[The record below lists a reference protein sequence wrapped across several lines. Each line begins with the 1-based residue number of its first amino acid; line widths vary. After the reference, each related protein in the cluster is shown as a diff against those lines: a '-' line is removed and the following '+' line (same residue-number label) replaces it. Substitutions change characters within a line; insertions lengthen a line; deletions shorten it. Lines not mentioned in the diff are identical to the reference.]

1 MEVSH
6 SMNKYRY
13 NDYYQMTDTFD
24 QLYELSKQNTQFNDL
39 MSIITSEQNLKLA
52 FRMIKANTGSKTAG
66 TDGITINDLK
76 EKQMHQYINE
86 SVNRLKMYKPDKVRR
101 VYIPKAGGEGTR
113 PLGIPTMRDRL
124 IQQAIRQVLEP
135 IVEAKLHKH
144 NYGFRPNRST
154 KHAIARVNHL
164 VNKAGMHYVVDIDIK
179 GFFDNVNHNKLIKQM
194 YSMGITDMRLLAII
208 RAMLKA
214 EIKGEG
220 IPTKGTPQGGIISP
234 LLSNIVLNELDWWL
248 SNQWETKK
256 TQFEYSS
263 YNARLNAIKKTKL
276 KEFYFVRYA
285 DDFKI
290 ICRNYNTAKRIFI
303 AVQKWLKERL
313 HLEISEEK
321 SKIVN
326 LKKNY
331 TKYLGFKIKAQ
342 KKGKTSKGYIAISH
356 MGDKA
361 KTKIIKSLKEQAKI
375 IQKYP
380 KRTEIN
386 KLNSMILGIHQYY
399 KTATHINLDFSE
411 IAFAVNRVFHNRFKD
426 CGKYERIGNEEKSK
440 TFQMWY
446 GKTTAKIWIVNQIPL
461 FPLHYIRHKSV
472 MNFSQDI
479 CDYTKEGRDLATK
492 RLKTDTSG
500 LVQELAKRYNPKESI
515 EYNDNRVSRAS
526 MCKFQCEITKIQLDI
541 DDLHC
546 HHRKPKYLG
555 GTDEYK
561 NLIIIHKK
569 VHILIHATNEKTINK
584 YRKWITDNKILNKIN
599 SLRKLCELEPIKM

>member
-1 MEVSH
+1 
-6 SMNKYRY
+6 MNKYRY

-66 TDGITINDLK
+66 TDGITIDNLK
-76 EKQMHQYINE
+76 EKQIQSYINE
-86 SVNRLKMYKPDKVRR
+86 SIDRLKMYKPDKVRR
-101 VYIPKAGGEGTR
+101 VYIPKAGSEGTR

-135 IVEAKLHKH
+135 IVEAKFHKH
-144 NYGFRPNRST
+144 SYGFRPNRST
-154 KHAIARVNHL
+154 KHAVARVNHL
-164 VNKAGMHYVVDIDIK
+164 INKAGLYYVVDVDIK

-208 RAMLKA
+208 RTMLKA
-214 EIKGEG
+214 EIEGEG

-248 SNQWETKK
+248 SNQWETKR
-256 TQFEYSS
+256 TQKEYSC
-263 YNARLNAIKKTKL
+263 YNARLLAIKKTKL
-276 KEFYFVRYA
+276 KEFYFVRYE

-290 ICRNYNTAKRIFI
+290 LCRNYDTARRVFI

-331 TKYLGFKIKAQ
+331 TNFLGFKIKAQ
-342 KKGKTSKGYIAISH
+342 KKGKTSKGYVSISH
-356 MGDKA
+356 IGDKA
-361 KTKIIKSLKEQAKI
+361 KTRIVKSLKEQAKVV
-375 IQKYP
+375 QKHP
-380 KRTEIN
+380 KRIEVN
-386 KLNSMILGIHQYY
+386 KLNSIILGVHQYY
-399 KTATHINLDFSE
+399 KTATHVNLDFSE
-411 IAFAVNRVFHNRFKD
+411 IAFSVNRVFHNRFKD
-426 CGKYERIGNEEKSK
+426 CGKYEKLRNELVSK

-446 GKTTAKIWIVNQIPL
+446 GQTTAKIWIVNDILL
-461 FPLHYIRHKSV
+461 FPIHYIRHKSV

-479 CDYTKEGRDLATK
+479 CDYTKEGRNLATK

-526 MCKFQCEITKIQLDI
+526 MCKFQCEITKTQLDLEN
-541 DDLHC
+541 LHC
-546 HHRKPKYLG
+546 HHKKPKYLG
-555 GTDEYK
+555 GTDDYD
-561 NLIIIHKK
+561 NLIIIHKE
-569 VHILIHATNEKTINK
+569 VHKLIHAISEKTINK
-584 YRKWITDNKILNKIN
+584 YLKWITDKKILNKIN
-599 SLRKLCELEPIKM
+599 TLRKLSELEPIKI